1 MPQMPPG
8 AKRISSRMTGF
19 YKRVFPF
26 LWFGFLLVILAVMVS
41 VSRRQPGVPAVVFV
55 VPILMMALGYFLFR
69 KLLSDLMDEVWDDG
83 KELIVVNEGHVEHES
98 LANIVNV
105 SYSGFTNPKRAV
117 VMLRRP
123 GRWGGKIAFIP
134 LRSSIRILSLG
145 DNEMIDELVR
155 RVDEARRKP

>member
-1 MPQMPPG
+1 PG

-19 YKRVFPF
+19 YKRMFPI
-26 LWFGFLLVILAVMVS
+26 LWFGLLALILVVMAS
-41 VSRRQPGVPAVVFV
+41 MSRRTPGVPLVALL
-55 VPILMMALGYFLFR
+55 VPALIMVLGYFLFR
-69 KLLSDLMDEVWDDG
+69 KLLSDLMDEVWDNG

-155 RVDEARRKP
+155 RADEARRKS

>member
-1 MPQMPPG
+1 MLVMPPG

-19 YKRVFPF
+19 YKRVFPI

-41 VSRRQPGVPAVVFV
+41 VRHRQPDVPAVVFL
-55 VPILMMALGYFLFR
+55 VPILMMGLGYFLFR
-69 KLLSDLMDEVWDDG
+69 KFLFDLMDEVWDDG
-83 KELIVVNEGHVEHES
+83 KELIVVNEGHVEHEP
-98 LANIVNV
+98 LAGIVNI

-117 VMLRRP
+117 VTLRRP
-123 GRWGGKIAFIP
+123 GRWGGKFAFIP

-155 RVDEARRKP
+155 RVDEARRAS